1 MDKAYNPKEREE
13 HWRKFWEQ
21 EKIYRFDEK
30 TKKPIF
36 SVDTPPP
43 YVSADHLHQGHIMS
57 YSQAEFLVRYKR
69 MRGFEVYY
77 PMGFDD
83 NGLPTERFVEKKYN
97 LNKNKISRSD
107 FIVKCL
113 EETKIGSKTYQDLWR
128 LLGISVDWT
137 KTYSTIDKH
146 SQKISQMSFLDLVKK
161 QKAYRAKKPIMWC
174 TTCQTAIAQA
184 DLEDEEKETNL
195 VYIKAKTQTGEN
207 VVFATT
213 RPELLP
219 SCVGMSVNPTDERY
233 KNLVG
238 EKAILPIS
246 NAQVEITTDEMVD
259 PNFATGIVYFCS
271 SGDRQFLDWEIK
283 HPIKNKIYLLSPNG
297 KMNKLAGKYEG
308 LTVLE
313 TRKQIIDDLQALG
326 CVDKIEKIIH
336 SVNTHERCG
345 TDIEFIDSEQWFI
358 DVLNFKKEL
367 LAQAD
372 KMRWFPLFMK
382 QKYIDWVSNLRWDWC
397 ISRQRYYG
405 VPFPVW
411 YCQKCKEIILAEEN
425 NLPVDPTL
433 QKLKIKKCPKCGCV
447 EFEPEK
453 DVMDT
458 WATSSVSPNIAAE
471 LVRNEKT
478 KAKLYPSTL
487 RPQAFEIIRTWL
499 FYTVVKSFYNFNS
512 IPFKDI
518 MISGHG
524 VDSQGK
530 KISKRLGN
538 YTDPKEIIAQ
548 YGADSLRYW
557 ATGALLGSNLKYSED
572 EVKKGKRTVTKL
584 FNAANFCFSHFA
596 NRGFQKIDKA
606 GLKTEDKW
614 ILFNLSQTV
623 KKATNF
629 FDNYEYS
636 KARDE
641 ADNFFWHYF
650 CDNYLEFVK
659 HRLYNEQPD
668 QTAKQVL
675 YRALLDILKMYS
687 PLMPFITEELYQ
699 AYFRK
704 FEKIKSVHIS
714 PWPEP
719 MEKLDFNQEEQTE
732 FAKALLAIDEIRA
745 YKSSQQLSQGKEI
758 DLFETKTP
766 LSETLTAF
774 VRSVGK
780 VKEIKPQPGDRELD
794 SKKFKTT

>member
-43 YVSADHLHQGHIMS
+43 YVSANHLHQGHIMS

-107 FIVKCL
+107 FVAKCL
-113 EETKIGSKTYQDLWR
+113 EETKIGAKNYQDLWR

-146 SQKISQMSFLDLVKK
+146 SQKISQISFLDLVKK

-174 TTCQTAIAQA
+174 TTCQTAVAQA

-195 VYIKAKTQTGEN
+195 VYIKAKTQAGED

-219 SCVGMSVNPTDERY
+219 SCVGMSVHPTDERY
-233 KNLVG
+233 KTIIGKKV
-238 EKAILPIS
+238 ILPIS

-259 PNFATGIVYFCS
+259 PNFAAGIVYFCS
-271 SGDRQFLDWEIK
+271 SGDRQFLDWETK
-283 HPIKNKIYLLSPNG
+283 HPVKNKIYLLNPDG
-297 KMNKLAGKYEG
+297 RMNKLAGKYEG
-308 LTVLE
+308 LTILE
-313 TRKQIIDDLQALG
+313 TRKRIIDDLQALG
-326 CVDKIEKIIH
+326 CIDKIEKIVH
-336 SVNTHERCG
+336 SVNTHERCA
-345 TDIEFIDSEQWFI
+345 TDIEFVDSEQWFI
-358 DVLNFKKEL
+358 DVLNFKEEL

-397 ISRQRYYG
+397 VSRQRYYG

-411 YCQKCKEIILAEEN
+411 YCQKCKEIILAEESD
-425 NLPVDPTL
+425 LPIDPTL
-433 QKLKIKKCPKCGCV
+433 QKPKIEKCPKCGCV

-458 WATSSVSPNIAAE
+458 WATSSMSPSIAAG
-471 LVRNEKT
+471 LVKNEKT
-478 KAKLYPSTL
+478 KAKLYPLTL

-499 FYTVVKSFYNFNS
+499 FYTVVKSFHNSNS

-524 VDSQGK
+524 VDAQGK

-572 EVKKGKRTVTKL
+572 EVKKGKRTATKL
-584 FNAANFCFSHFA
+584 FNAANFCFSHFE
-596 NRGFQKIDKA
+596 NKGFQKVDFA
-606 GLKTEDKW
+606 ELKTEDKW
-614 ILFNLSQTV
+614 ILFNLSQAI
-623 KKATNF
+623 KKTTNF

-650 CDNYLEFVK
+650 CDSYLEFVK

-668 QTAKQVL
+668 QTAKQAL

-699 AYFRK
+699 AYFRQ

-714 PWPEP
+714 HWPEP

-732 FAKALLAIDEIRA
+732 FAQALLAIDEIRA

-758 DLFETKTP
+758 ELFETQTP
-766 LSETLTAF
+766 LSKNMINF
-774 VRSVGK
+774 VKSAGK
-780 VKEIKPQPGDRELD
+780 VKNINLKIV
-794 SKKFKTT
+794 

>member
-1 MDKAYNPKEREE
+1 MIFYMPQELEKVYNPKEREE

-21 EKIYRFDEK
+21 EKIYRFNEK
-30 TKKPIF
+30 IKKPIF

-57 YSQAEFLVRYKR
+57 YSQAEFVVRYKR

-107 FIVKCL
+107 FIAKCL
-113 EETKIGSKTYQDLWR
+113 EETKIGSRTYQDLWR

-146 SQKISQMSFLDLVKK
+146 SQKTSQASFLDLVKK

-174 TTCQTAIAQA
+174 TTCQTALAQA

-195 VYIKAKTQTGEN
+195 VYIKAKTQAGEN

-219 SCVGMSVNPTDERY
+219 SCVGMSVDPTDERY
-233 KNLVG
+233 KTLAGKKV
-238 EKAILPIS
+238 ILPITQ
-246 NAQVEITTDEMVD
+246 AQVEMTTDEMVD
-259 PNFATGIVYFCS
+259 PSFGTGIVYFCS

-283 HPIKNKIYLLSPNG
+283 HPIKDKIYLLNPNG

-308 LTVLE
+308 LTILE
-313 TRKQIIDDLQALG
+313 TRKRIIDDLQALG
-326 CVDKIEKIIH
+326 CVEKIEKITH
-336 SVNTHERCG
+336 SVNTHERCA
-345 TDIEFIDSEQWFI
+345 TDIEFVDSEQWFI

-411 YCQKCKEIILAEEN
+411 YCQKCKKIILAEEN
-425 NLPVDPTL
+425 DLPVDPTL
-433 QKLKIKKCPKCGCV
+433 QKPKIEKCPKCGCV

-458 WATSSVSPNIAAE
+458 WATSSLSPNIAAE
-471 LVRNEKT
+471 LVKDT
-478 KAKLYPSTL
+478 TTQIKLYPASL

-499 FYTVVKSFYNFNS
+499 FYTIVKSFYNFNS

-524 VDSQGK
+524 VDAQGK

-538 YTDPKEIIAQ
+538 YTDPKKIIEQ

-557 ATGALLGSNLKYSED
+557 ATGALLGSNLRYSED

-584 FNAANFCFSHFA
+584 FNAANFCFFHFE
-596 NRGFQKIDKA
+596 NRGFQKIDNA

-614 ILFNLSQTV
+614 ILFNLSQTI
-623 KKATNF
+623 KKTTNF
-629 FDNYEYS
+629 FDNYDYS
-636 KARDE
+636 KVRDKV
-641 ADNFFWHYF
+641 DNFFWHYF

-668 QTAKQVL
+668 RTAKQVL
-675 YRALLDILKMYS
+675 YKVLLDILKMYS
-687 PLMPFITEELYQ
+687 PLIPFITEELYQ
-699 AYFRK
+699 AYFRQ
-704 FEKIKSVHIS
+704 FEKMKSVHVS
-714 PWPEP
+714 SWPEP
-719 MEKLDFNQEEQTE
+719 IKKLNFNQKEQND
-732 FAKALLAIDEIRA
+732 FAKALLVIDEIRA

-758 DLFETKTP
+758 ELFETQI
-766 LSETLTAF
+766 TLPENLITFAK
-774 VRSVGK
+774 SACK
-780 VKEIKPQPGDRELD
+780 VKDIKFQI
-794 SKKFKTT
+794 

>member
-1 MDKAYNPKEREE
+1 MSIEPEKTYNPKESEERWRE
-13 HWRKFWEQ
+13 FWEK
-21 EKIYRFDEK
+21 EEIYRFDEK
-30 TKKPIF
+30 SKKPIF

-57 YSQAEFLVRYKR
+57 YSQAEFVVRYKR

-97 LNKNKISRSD
+97 LNKNKISRND
-107 FIVKCL
+107 FIAKCL

-137 KTYSTIDKH
+137 KTYSTINEH
-146 SQKISQMSFLDLVKK
+146 SQKISQVSFLDLVKK

-174 TTCQTAIAQA
+174 TTCQTALAQA

-195 VYIKAKTQTGEN
+195 VYIKAKTQAGQE

-219 SCVGMSVNPTDERY
+219 SCVGMSVHPTDERY

-238 EKAILPIS
+238 QKAILPIS
-246 NAQVEITTDEMVD
+246 QAQVEITTDEMVD

-271 SGDRQFLDWEIK
+271 SGDRQFLDWETK
-283 HPIKNKIYLLSPNG
+283 HPIKNKIYLLDPNG
-297 KMNKLAGKYEG
+297 KMNRLAGKYEG

-326 CVDKIEKIIH
+326 YVEKIEKITH

-345 TDIEFIDSEQWFI
+345 TDIEFVDSEQWFI

-411 YCQKCKEIILAEEN
+411 YCQKCREIILAQESD
-425 NLPVDPTL
+425 LPIDPTM
-433 QKLKIKKCPKCGCV
+433 QKPKIEQCPKCGCAD
-447 EFEPEK
+447 FEPEK

-458 WATSSVSPNIAAE
+458 WATSSVSPSIAAG
-471 LVRNEKT
+471 LVENQAT
-478 KAKLYPSTL
+478 KAKLYPTTL

-499 FYTVVKSFYNFNS
+499 FYTVVKSLYNFDS

-557 ATGALLGSNLKYSED
+557 ATGALLGSNLKYSE
-572 EVKKGKRTVTKL
+572 EGVRKGKRTVTKL
-584 FNAANFCFSHFA
+584 FNAGNFCFAHFEK
-596 NRGFQKIDKA
+596 NNFQKIDLA
-606 GLKTEDKW
+606 GLKAEDKW
-614 ILFNLSQTV
+614 ILFNLSLAI
-623 KKATNF
+623 KKITDH

-636 KARDE
+636 KAKDE
-641 ADNFFWHYF
+641 TDNFFWHYF

-659 HRLYNEQPD
+659 HRLYQDQPD
-668 QTAKQVL
+668 PTAKQVL
-675 YRALLDILKMYS
+675 YRVLLDILKMYS
-687 PLMPFITEELYQ
+687 PLMPFITEKLYQ
-699 AYFRK
+699 DYFRQ
-704 FEKIKSVHIS
+704 FEETKSIHIS
-714 PWPEP
+714 AWPEP
-719 MEKLDFNQEEQTE
+719 MESLDSGQKEQAD
-732 FAKALLAIDEIRA
+732 FAQALLVIDEIRA
-745 YKSSQQLSQGKEI
+745 YKSSKQLSQGKEI
-758 DLFETKTP
+758 EFFKTKIP
-766 LSETLTAF
+766 LPKNLITF
-774 VRSVGK
+774 VKSVCK
-780 VKEIKPQPGDRELD
+780 VKDIK
-794 SKKFKTT
+794 F